1 MLRKTSLFLR
11 IGLISL
17 LLFLALETL
26 KHTSDFPDPLFV
38 LFDSSESMKIEE
50 NGFKADEPGQL
61 PDTAKNVILQ
71 KFPDREIHAYDLFH
85 FEEHPTGIGSSIS
98 ESLIQFLE
106 RSGIDDQQELLLFS
120 DGQDTTSFGMPREAA
135 EHFHQAGIRLNTL
148 ASANYGKG
156 DLALESVIHPLS
168 LIHI

>member
-1 MLRKTSLFLR
+1 MLWKTSLFLR
-11 IGLISL
+11 VGLISL

-26 KHTSDFPDPLFV
+26 KHTSIFPEPLFV

-71 KFPDREIHAYDLFH
+71 QFPDREIHAYDLFH
-85 FEEHPTGIGSSIS
+85 FEEQHAGTGSSIS
-98 ESLIQFLE
+98 ESLIHFLE
-106 RSGIDDQQELLLFS
+106 RSGIDGQRELLLFS

-135 EHFHQAGIRLNTL
+135 ERFHQAGIRLNTL
-148 ASANYGKG
+148 ASANYVKG
-156 DLALESVIHPLS
+156 DLALESVVHSLS